1 MRPYPN
7 RTPRPTSLWAGAS
20 LACGLAGFFILQ
32 PVGGVLA
39 IVFAVVADREI
50 QESNG
55 YMRGRTLAHWGM
67 ACGVAGL
74 AFFALLALPAIIML
88 VPVAHR

>member
-1 MRPYPN
+1 MRPYPD

-20 LACGLAGFFILQ
+20 LVCGLVGFFILQ
-32 PVGGVLA
+32 PVGWVLA
-39 IVFAVVADREI
+39 VVFAVVANREI

-55 YMRGRTLAHWGM
+55 YVRGRALANWGM

-74 AFFALLALPAIIML
+74 AFFALIALSSVLTFIQL
-88 VPVAHR
+88 AHR

>member
-1 MRPYPN
+1 MRRYPYL
-7 RTPRPTSLWAGAS
+7 TPRPTSLWAGAS

-32 PVGGVLA
+32 PVGWVLA
-39 IVFAVVADREI
+39 VVFAVIANREI

-55 YMRGRTLAHWGM
+55 YIRGRTLANWGM

-74 AFFALLALPAIIML
+74 AFFAWIALAAVLTIIQL
-88 VPVAHR
+88 ATH